1 MRARVY
7 CFVLG
12 GVLWGQLAWGQTER
26 VKLEMVGEW
35 RPGYT
40 SGRAYAVAVSGSY
53 AYVAEFREGE
63 PGQGHLQVVDISN
76 PTDPQRRGGY
86 DMSGHPTAVEVSG
99 NHAYVVDAKHWYG
112 GGNQHVFGNG
122 LVILDISNPASPQRV
137 GSLTNVHGAVA
148 VSGDG
153 YPLNVAVS
161 GNYGYVA
168 DRYAGLVIFKI
179 RELPA
184 ITCHSVENG
193 RLNLQWND
201 PAKGMKL
208 QRTTSL
214 TNPMWQELIGS
225 ESTNAVALLLW
236 GGSEFF
242 RLIRP

>member
-1 MRARVY
+1 
-7 CFVLG
+7 
-12 GVLWGQLAWGQTER
+12 
-26 VKLEMVGEW
+26 
-35 RPGYT
+35 
-40 SGRAYAVAVSGSY
+40 
-53 AYVAEFREGE
+53 
-63 PGQGHLQVVDISN
+63 
-76 PTDPQRRGGY
+76 
-86 DMSGHPTAVEVSG
+86 
-99 NHAYVVDAKHWYG
+99 
-112 GGNQHVFGNG
+112 
-122 LVILDISNPASPQRV
+122 
-137 GSLTNVHGAVA
+137 
-148 VSGDG
+148 
-153 YPLNVAVS
+153 VS

-242 RLIRP
+242 RLIKP